1 MQILGMMA
9 IGFVLGVLVTVLFGH
24 RIAVMVAEESKA
36 VAFDAG
42 RVVSDA
48 SNRIKATVG
57 AMEVR
62 LHAKLDALKGDAAK
76 DVQAVEKKL

>member
-1 MQILGMMA
+1 MQVLGMMA

-24 RIAVMVAEESKA
+24 RIAVMLAADAKA
-36 VAFDAG
+36 VAWDAG

-48 SNRIKATVG
+48 QNRIKATVS

-62 LHAKLDALKGDAAK
+62 LHTKLDALKADAAK
-76 DVQAVEKKL
+76 DAQAVEKKL